1 MRYYKIIFSAL
12 LALFSAATLVACEQ
26 EVPRQMS
33 APVAASG
40 PPPPLEMAP
49 SLRSTGA
56 APASARMMIQPTP
69 PASGDKF
76 PAAEANRWTSA
87 AEQPVSTVSL
97 DVSKAGYAIVRRFL
111 REGRMPPID
120 AVRGDDM
127 VNYFPYDYPAAKD
140 KARPFNLTTTVVP
153 SPWTKGA
160 SLVHIAL
167 KGWDAIQATRPRANL
182 TFLLDVSG
190 SMQPQDRLPLVQKA
204 LHQFAPSLRADD
216 TVSIVSYANGV
227 QVVLEPTKGSELAKI
242 MAAVDSLGAGGGTSG
257 GAGLQTAYAQAESN
271 FAPDA
276 VNRIILATDGDFNL
290 GETNPRQLEQLIA
303 GKRKLGIYLTILGVG
318 TDNLNDSLMQRL
330 AHAGNGQA
338 AYLDSVLEAR
348 KVFVEDL
355 GSTMTPIADDTKMQ
369 VEFNPAKVAEYRLI
383 GYETRQLQRADFL
396 DDGVAGGQI
405 GAGHAVTAIYE
416 VLPVGS
422 GVHHI
427 QPLRYQQPTSTRPS
441 EETAFVHIRYRLPG
455 HKDSR
460 DIEQGITKANAAPSL
475 EAASNDVRFSVAVAG
490 FAQLLRHDGAVSN
503 WSFDQ
508 AADLADGARGKDA
521 FGWRAELV
529 QLIRAAKGLAG

>member
-1 MRYYKIIFSAL
+1 M
-12 LALFSAATLVACEQ
+12 
-26 EVPRQMS
+26 
-33 APVAASG
+33 
-40 PPPPLEMAP
+40 
-49 SLRSTGA
+49 GA
-56 APASARMMIQPTP
+56 APAAAPMAVPQPP
-69 PASGDKF
+69 PASDAKF
-76 PAAEANRWTSA
+76 PEAESNRWVSA

-111 REGRMPPID
+111 REGQLPPID

-127 VNYFPYDYPAAKD
+127 VNYFPYDYPTAKD
-140 KARPFNLTTTVVP
+140 KARPFALTATMVP

-167 KGWDAIQATRPRANL
+167 KGWDAKQATRPRANL

-190 SMQPQDRLPLVQKA
+190 SMEPQDRLPLIQKA

-216 TVSIVSYANGV
+216 TVSIVTYANGV
-227 QVVLEPTKGSELAKI
+227 QIVLEPTKGSEVAKI
-242 MAAVDSLGAGGGTSG
+242 MAAVDSLQAGGGTSG
-257 GAGLQTAYAQAESN
+257 GAGLQTAYAQAQSH
-271 FAPDA
+271 FASDA

-318 TDNLNDSLMQRL
+318 TDNLNDALMQRL

-369 VEFNPAKVAEYRLI
+369 IEFNPSKVAEYRLI

-396 DDGVAGGQI
+396 DDSVAGGQI

-416 VLPVGS
+416 VLPVGAATQH
-422 GVHHI
+422 VK
-427 QPLRYQQPTSTRPS
+427 PLRYQKPASAQPS

-455 HKDSR
+455 HKDSQE
-460 DIEQGITKANAAPSL
+460 IEQGISQANATL
-475 EAASNDVRFSVAVAG
+475 TLDAASNDVRFSVAVAG
-490 FAQLLRHDGAVSN
+490 FAQLLRHDGAVSE